1 MKDIKIEKNLGLIS
15 SITLRKL
22 RLGQKNVFFFC
33 KKTCSSVKELNRL
46 ISKGIFVVLFDAFNG
61 CSFQ

>member
-22 RLGQKNVFFFC
+22 RLGQKNGFFL
-33 KKTCSSVKELNRL
+33 KKKNV
-46 ISKGIFVVLFDAFNG
+46 
-61 CSFQ
+61 